1 MRANSS
7 HPKDALGRFG
17 EQAAARYLGAAG
29 LVVVERNWRCA
40 RGEIDII
47 AVDGPALV
55 FVEVKTRSSLAFGD
69 PAESVTPVKAARLR
83 LLAAQWLSDRRD
95 RMGLP
100 PWRELRFDV
109 VSVLRNDSGSPVIRH
124 VQAAF

>member
-1 MRANSS
+1 MRANGS
-7 HPKDALGRFG
+7 HPKDTLGRFG
-17 EQAAARYLGAAG
+17 EQAAARYLRAAG

-69 PAESVTPVKAARLR
+69 PAESVTPVKAARVR
-83 LLAAQWLSDRRD
+83 LLAAQWLNDRRD

-109 VSVLRNDSGSPVIRH
+109 SVLRNYAGSPVIRH
-124 VQAAF
+124 VPAAF